1 MLVLVA
7 ALAGALSGCTV
18 PMGTLRHVS
27 VAGID
32 GKAMPVPD
40 VRSLHNVQG
49 EWMRFDFDSDID
61 YARLVRRRELNVYVR
76 LRWCGKGKAGRELTT
91 ARLFGDD
98 GRVTASSRLAPVP
111 ARQPG
116 SPIVFRY
123 HTYVPVRVPK
133 GPVMPP
139 GSPEQGGD
147 YDLRHPADD
156 LCLSVGGGDMV
167 GNHGES
173 TLAVYPRNVLKSTLT
188 P

>member
-1 MLVLVA
+1 MLILVA
-7 ALAGALSGCTV
+7 VLAALVSGCTV
-18 PMGTLRHVS
+18 PMGTLRHGS
-27 VAGID
+27 VTAID
-32 GKAMPVPD
+32 DKAMPVTD
-40 VRSLHNVQG
+40 ASSLHNVRN

-61 YARLVRRRELNVYVR
+61 YARLIRRRELNVYVR
-76 LRWCGKGKAGRELTT
+76 LRWCGKGQAGRELTT
-91 ARLFGDD
+91 ASLFGDD
-98 GRVTASSRLAPVP
+98 GRVSASSRLAPVP

-123 HTYVPVRVPK
+123 HTYVPVRVPP

-156 LCLSVGGGDMV
+156 LCLTVGGGDMV

-173 TLAVYPRNVLKSTLT
+173 TLVVYSRDALRSTL
-188 P
+188 PP